1 MPRSLEDLT
10 VPELLAT
17 ARAATEKSALFDT
30 LLSHPDSRKETLA
43 LVKRRNP
50 NMPIPEID
58 SETAAEA
65 ALAEE
70 RKERQALEAR
80 VRDSEMRERIA
91 AQRDTV
97 KSKYKLTDAD
107 LIEVEKIMTDETA
120 PIPHYDAAVK
130 VWRAQQQQATPTS
143 SNIQPPVY
151 EMPTKD
157 VWKSGIGNNANL
169 NKVAMKLGYEAWN
182 EIRSGKV
189 AGQ

>member
-1 MPRSLEDLT
+1 MPTLEDLT
-10 VPELLAT
+10 HPELLAV

-50 NMPIPEID
+50 SMPIPEVD
-58 SETAAEA
+58 AESAATA

-70 RKERQALEAR
+70 RKERLALENR
-80 VRDSEMRERIA
+80 VRDAEMRERIA
-91 AQRDTV
+91 AQREKV
-97 KSKYKLTDAD
+97 KSQYKLSDAD
-107 LIEVEKIMTDETA
+107 LLEVEKIMTDETA

-130 VWRAQQQQATPTS
+130 VWKAQRMQAVPTS

-151 EMPTKD
+151 DMPAQET
-157 VWKSGIGNNANL
+157 WKAGVGNNAAL
-169 NKVAMKLGYEAWN
+169 NKIATKLGYEAWN
-182 EIRSGKV
+182 EIRAGKV